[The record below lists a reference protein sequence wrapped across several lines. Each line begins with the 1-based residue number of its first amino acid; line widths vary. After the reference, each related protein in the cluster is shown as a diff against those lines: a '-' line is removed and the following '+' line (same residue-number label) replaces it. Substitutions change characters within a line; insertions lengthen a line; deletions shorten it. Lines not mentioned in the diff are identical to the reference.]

1 MNNNHGR
8 RKEYINILM
17 YEIYCLVVH
26 QNSNLQ
32 NSDLVECITSE
43 ECPTDRPK
51 CNTYGHCV
59 LGKNLENLTH
69 YGY

>member
-1 MNNNHGR
+1 
-8 RKEYINILM
+8 M

-32 NSDLVECITSE
+32 NSDLVECITGA

>member
-1 MNNNHGR
+1 
-8 RKEYINILM
+8 M

-32 NSDLVECITSE
+32 NSDLVECITSY
-43 ECPTDRPK
+43 ECPKDRPK
-51 CNTYGHCV
+51 CNTYGNCV